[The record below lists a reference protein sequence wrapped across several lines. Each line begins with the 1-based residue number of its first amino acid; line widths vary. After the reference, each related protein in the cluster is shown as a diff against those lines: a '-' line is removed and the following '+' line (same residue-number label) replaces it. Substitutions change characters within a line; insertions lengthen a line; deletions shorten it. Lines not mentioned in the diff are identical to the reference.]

1 MDYTAFHILS
11 DRYPEKITFLD
22 SPDPFCFLI
31 MVMLSAQTTDKRVM
45 ETTPALFARYPD
57 ALSLSLAD
65 QKDVEEIIRPL
76 GFFRSKASNIIAA
89 SKRIEELG
97 HIPETI
103 DGLVKL
109 PGVGR
114 KTANC
119 YIGHV
124 LGKGAVIVDTHF
136 GRVAYRLGY
145 TESKDPAVVE
155 ADIKNTLDENEWYRC
170 SMVLNA
176 FGRDVCHSQK
186 PDCGNCPV
194 RDYCKRV

>member
-45 ETTPALFARYPD
+45 ETVPALFARYPD
-57 ALSLSLAD
+57 ASSLARAE
-65 QKDVEEIIRPL
+65 QADVEEIIRPL

-89 SKRIEELG
+89 SGRIAELG
-97 HIPETI
+97 YIPETI
-103 DGLVKL
+103 DELIQL

-119 YIGHV
+119 YVGHV

-145 TESKDPAVVE
+145 TDSEDPAVVE
-155 ADIKNTLDENEWYRC
+155 SDIKNTLDENEWYRC

-176 FGRDVCHSQK
+176 FGRDVCHSRK
-186 PDCGNCPV
+186 PECDICPV
-194 RDYCKRV
+194 KAYCRRV

>member
-11 DRYPEKITFLD
+11 ARYPEKITFLD

-45 ETTPALFARYPD
+45 ETVPALFARFPD
-57 ALSLSLAD
+57 ASSLANAE
-65 QKDVEEIIRPL
+65 QEEVESIIKPL
-76 GFFRSKASNIIAA
+76 GFYRSKSANIIAA
-89 SKRIEELG
+89 SRRIAELG
-97 HIPETI
+97 YIPETI
-103 DGLVKL
+103 DELIKL

-136 GRVAYRLGY
+136 GRVAKRLGY
-145 TESKDPAVVE
+145 TESEDPAVVE
-155 ADIKNTLDENEWYRC
+155 ADIKKTLPESEWYRC

-176 FGRDVCHSQK
+176 FGRDICHSRK
-186 PDCGNCPV
+186 PECGICPV
-194 RDYCKRV
+194 SAYCRRV